1 MYLLIIILYFL
12 SFWLLLAT
20 VAFIFWPAQ
29 VVLRQQLQFY
39 EENSGQ
45 DSLSKQKQPSLLGRS
60 FLFSY
65 LLERLAPLASILE
78 KQFQAAGWK
87 WQPGDFVGWHFLT
100 LVLVGSL
107 TTVFV
112 NLFLALV
119 IVVVLAFLPVGV
131 LAWQKKR
138 RQQQFSQQLPETL
151 TLLATSLKAGYGLM
165 QAFSTVA
172 QESAEPM
179 KTEIEKLLLSS
190 RLGLSTEAA
199 LDSMVQRV
207 NYEPFSWI
215 VLAVKIQRQTGG
227 NLAAILETTATTLRQ
242 REAAQRQV
250 KVLTAE
256 GRLSAF
262 ILSSLPFFVL
272 LVLYFLNRHYLLA
285 LFTTKT
291 GQTLLILAL
300 FLILSGIGWFKKIIN
315 LKE

>member
-1 MYLLIIILYFL
+1 MYLLSVIFYFL
-12 SFWLLLAT
+12 SFWLLAVT
-20 VAFIFWPAQ
+20 VAFIFWPAHG
-29 VVLRQQLQFY
+29 VLRQQLQFY
-39 EENSGQ
+39 EESVRQ
-45 DSLSKQKQPSLLGRS
+45 SSLSKQKYASLLSRS
-60 FLFSY
+60 FPY
-65 LLERLAPLASILE
+65 RHLLKKLAPLAALLE

-87 WQPGDFVGWHFLT
+87 WEPGDFAGWHFLT
-100 LVLVGSL
+100 VVLVGSL
-107 TTVFV
+107 VAVFA
-112 NLFLALV
+112 NLFLAL
-119 IVVVLAFLPVGV
+119 IAVVFLAFLPVIL
-131 LAWQKKR
+131 LAWQKKQ
-138 RQQQFSQQLPETL
+138 RQQQFIQQLPETL

-179 KTEIEKLLLSS
+179 KSEIEKLLLSS

-199 LDSMVQRV
+199 LDSMAQRV

-227 NLAAILETTATTLRQ
+227 NLAAILETTANTLRQ

-262 ILSSLPFFVL
+262 ILSSLPFVII
-272 LVLYFLNRHYLLA
+272 LVLYFLNRRYLLA
-285 LFTTKT
+285 LFATKA

-300 FLILSGIGWFKKIIN
+300 LLIFSGIAWFKKIIN